1 MNKENREENH
11 QTNDTR
17 KVPGTIEFVGWE
29 VPPNTYMMNERKK
42 IKPRLRNVNL
52 NFQNSMDEEQVLK
65 AFSGKSAL
73 NTVGI
78 GFLSSNVKN

>member
-1 MNKENREENH
+1 
-11 QTNDTR
+11 
-17 KVPGTIEFVGWE
+17 
-29 VPPNTYMMNERKK
+29 MMNERKK
-42 IKPRLRNVNL
+42 IKPRLRNVNV